1 MLETADLGGFGRK
14 GAAGWVL
21 AASVVRLEVNQN
33 ASAHRHQPP
42 PHTHTHTHT
51 HTPLLP
57 GEVDDQS
64 WSTSHPGEAA

>member
-42 PHTHTHTHT
+42 PHTHT
-51 HTPLLP
+51 PLLP